1 MHQKTVTFS
10 YYLTYLV
17 NTDQVTVTMAE
28 KKDVPKIRVSEEIQI
43 SHLKKFGLLGQ
54 ESPRW
59 ACGQARADR

>member
-43 SHLKKFGLLGQ
+43 SHKKFGLLGQ